1 MKHIISACFFLF
13 SWCMFSQNVTV
24 TVDQTV
30 TLKEFFKQIENQTD
44 FKFAFTDQINTS
56 QKYFTQKRTF
66 NNTDIKELINE
77 LNKSASIQFSIVGNN
92 IFVKQKITKAA
103 SAKKK
108 NKLTGQVLD
117 DDREP
122 VIGANVYVREA
133 GTGATTDAN
142 GYFSIELDNGSY
154 TVEISYVGLK
164 NKEKRIT
171 ISDDE
176 RMKFNMESDS
186 QQLEQVV
193 ITTSKAVD
201 VKNTQ
206 MSVNKL
212 SMAEIKR
219 LPTAMGEPDP
229 LKSLLT
235 LPGVTNA
242 GEASSGFN
250 VRGGAADQNLILLD
264 GAPVYGDSH
273 MFGFFSIF
281 NADIVNGL
289 DLYKGGIPSKFGG
302 RVSSVLDVTQ
312 QTGDLNDYKVN
323 GGIGLIS
330 SRLLVQG
337 PLKKDVGSFII
348 AGRASYAHL
357 FLKLTDI
364 KSSVMF
370 YDINAKLNYRLG
382 ANNTIAFSGYMGNDL
397 FDINNFFASTYG
409 NTMGTVSWKHKFSD
423 NLNTNLSV
431 FYSDY
436 KFNLQIPFQK
446 FEWDSK
452 ITNYGL
458 KYNWNHTISDNFKL
472 NYGIDGL
479 YYDFNPGTVQPYGVD
494 SQFNYSQLDKKYA
507 LETSAFLDV
516 ENQVTEKL
524 NLRYGLR
531 YSTFLRLGGETIS
544 TYENG
549 QSVVYNPLYHIY
561 EEADPIGSKYYGK
574 GKTISKFDNLEPRLA
589 LSYAFNDETSVKASY
604 NRMAQYIHMLSNTR
618 APLPMTIWTPSGPF
632 TKPQMLDQY
641 AVGYF
646 KNFKEREYSFEG
658 ELFYKK
664 IKNRIDYI
672 DGANL
677 LGNNNIEQDI
687 LNGEA
692 RSYGMELLFRKN
704 TGRFTGWVAYTLS
717 KAEQRTPGRTPEEP
731 GIANGGWYLSGYD
744 KLHNLNITA
753 NYEFN
758 PKWSFNANFTLQSG
772 QPVTYPNGYYEFG
785 GRNVPNYTLR
795 NSDRLPAYHH
805 LDIGATYTP
814 KPDKKQGWQ
823 SYWVFSI
830 YNLYNRQN
838 AASITFSQNDTTGG
852 NESKQ
857 LSIYG
862 LVPGVSYNFKF

>member
-1 MKHIISACFFLF
+1 MKCIISTCFFLF
-13 SWCMFSQNVTV
+13 SWCICAQNISV

-44 FKFAFTDQINTS
+44 YKFAFTDQINTN
-56 QKYFTQKRTF
+56 QKYFTQKGVY
-66 NNTDIKELINE
+66 NNVEVKEVINQ
-77 LNKSASIQFSIVGNN
+77 LNKTALVQFSVVGNN
-92 IFVKQKITKAA
+92 IFVKHKTAKTT
-103 SAKKK
+103 KKK

-117 DDREP
+117 EDKEP
-122 VIGANVYVREA
+122 VIGANVYIKEIAA
-133 GTGATTDAN
+133 GASTDAN
-142 GYFSIELDNGSY
+142 GMFSIDLDKGTY
-154 TVEISYVGLK
+154 TVVISYVGFK
-164 NKEKRIT
+164 NKEKQVT
-171 ISDDE
+171 VSDDTKV
-176 RMKFNMESDS
+176 RFNMEPDS
-186 QQLEQVV
+186 HELEQVV
-193 ITTSKAVD
+193 ITGNKAVD
-201 VKNTQ
+201 VRNTQ

-281 NADIVNGL
+281 NADVVSGL

-302 RVSSVLDVTQ
+302 RVSSVLDVSQ
-312 QTGDLNDYKVN
+312 QTGDLTDYKVN

-382 ANNTIAFSGYMGNDL
+382 ANNSIAFSGYMGNDL

-409 NTMGTVSWKHKFSD
+409 NTMGTFSWKHRFSD
-423 NLNTNLSV
+423 NLNTNLSL

-446 FEWDSK
+446 LEWDSK

-458 KYNWNHTISDNFKL
+458 KYNWNHTISENFKL
-472 NYGIDGL
+472 NYGVEGL
-479 YYDFNPGTVQPYGVD
+479 YYDFNPGTVKPFGID
-494 SQFNYSQLDKKYA
+494 SQYNYNQLDKKYA
-507 LETSAFLDV
+507 LETAAYLDV
-516 ENQVTEKL
+516 ENQITEKL

-531 YSTFLRLGGETIS
+531 YSMFNRLGGESINI
-544 TYENG
+544 YENG
-549 QSVVYNPLYHIY
+549 EAVVYNPLYHIY
-561 EEADPIGSKYYGK
+561 EEGTPIGSTYYGK
-574 GKTISKFDNLEPRLA
+574 GKTISTFTNFEPRLA

-632 TKPQMLDQY
+632 TKPQLLDQY

-646 KNFKEREYSFEG
+646 KNFKEQEYSFEG

-664 IKNRIDYI
+664 IQNRIDYI

-687 LNGEA
+687 LNGKA
-692 RSYGMELLFRKN
+692 RSYGMELLLRKN
-704 TGRFTGWVAYTLS
+704 TGRFTGWVSYTLS
-717 KAEQRTPGRTPEEP
+717 KAEQKTPGRTPEEP
-731 GIANGGWYLSGYD
+731 GIANGEWYLSGYD

-758 PKWSFNANFTLQSG
+758 PKWSFNANFSLQSG

-785 GRNVPNYTLR
+785 GRNIPNYTLR
-795 NSDRLPAYHH
+795 NSNRLPTYHH

-814 KPDKKQGWQ
+814 KPDKKKGWQ

-838 AASITFSQNDTTGG
+838 AASITFAQNNDTGM
-852 NESKQ
+852 NESRQ

>member
-13 SWCMFSQNVTV
+13 SLSVVSQNVTV
-24 TVDQTV
+24 AVDKTV
-30 TLKEFFKQIENQTD
+30 TLKELFKQIENQTD
-44 FKFAFTDQINTS
+44 FKFAFTDQIDTN
-56 QKYFTQKRTF
+56 QKYFTKKNSYTNIRVEQ
-66 NNTDIKELINE
+66 LVYE
-77 LNKSASIQFSIVGNN
+77 LNKTGTIEFSIVGNN
-92 IFVKQKITKAA
+92 IFVKQKSSKTN
-103 SAKKK
+103 KKK
-108 NKLTGQVLD
+108 SKLTGYILD
-117 DDREP
+117 NQNES
-122 VIGANVYVREA
+122 VIGANVFIKEIET
-133 GTGATTDAN
+133 GTTTDKN
-142 GYFSIELDNGSY
+142 GMFSFELEKGTY
-154 TVEISYVGLK
+154 TILISYVGFK
-164 NKEKRIT
+164 NQEKQITVSDNVRIDF
-171 ISDDE
+171 SLD
-176 RMKFNMESDS
+176 SDS
-186 QQLEQVV
+186 QQLEQVIV
-193 ITTSKAVD
+193 TSSKAVD

-212 SMAEIKR
+212 SMTEIKR

-273 MFGFFSIF
+273 LFGFFSIF
-281 NADIVNGL
+281 NADVVSGL

-302 RVSSVLDVTQ
+302 RVSSVLDVSQ
-312 QTGDLNDYKVN
+312 QTGDLNDYKVS

-330 SRLLVQG
+330 SRLMVQG
-337 PLKKDVGSFII
+337 PIKKDVGSFII
-348 AGRASYAHL
+348 AGRASYVHL
-357 FLKLTDI
+357 LLQATDI

-370 YDINAKLNYRLG
+370 YDLNAKFNYRLG
-382 ANNTIAFSGYMGNDL
+382 AKNTIAFSGYMGNDL

-409 NTMGTVSWKHKFSD
+409 NAMGTFSWKHKFSD

-458 KYNWNHTISDNFKL
+458 KYNWNQTISDNFKL

-479 YYDFNPGTVQPYGVD
+479 YYDFNPGTIQPYGTG
-494 SQFNYSQLDKKYA
+494 SQFNYNQLDKKYA
-507 LETSAFLDV
+507 LETSAYLDV
-516 ENQVTEKL
+516 EQQVTEKL

-531 YSTFLRLGGETIS
+531 YSMFNRLGNENIS
-544 TYENG
+544 TYQNG
-549 QSVVYNPLYHIY
+549 QAVVYNPLYHIY
-561 EEADPIGSKYYGK
+561 EEGTPTGSKYYGK
-574 GKTISKFDNLEPRLA
+574 GKTISNFNNFEPRLA

-604 NRMAQYIHMLSNTR
+604 NKMAQYIHMLSNTR

-632 TKPQMLDQY
+632 TKPQLLDQY
-641 AVGYF
+641 AAGYF
-646 KNFKEREYSFEG
+646 KNFMESEYSFEG

-672 DGANL
+672 DGASL

-687 LNGEA
+687 LNGKA

-704 TGRFTGWVAYTLS
+704 TGRFTGWVSYTLS
-717 KAEQRTPGRTPEEP
+717 KAEQKTPGRTAEEP
-731 GIANGGWYLSGYD
+731 GIANGDWYLSGYD
-744 KLHNLNITA
+744 KLHNLNVTA

-758 PKWSFNANFTLQSG
+758 PKWSFNANFSLQSG
-772 QPVTYPNGYYEFG
+772 QPITYPNGYYEFG
-785 GRNVPNYTLR
+785 GRNIPNYTLR
-795 NSDRLPAYHH
+795 NADRLPAYHH

-814 KPDKKQGWQ
+814 KPDKKKGWQ

-838 AASITFSQNDTTGG
+838 AASMMFSQNEDTRA
-852 NESKQ
+852 NESSR